1 MRREVLFLV
10 LVLLII
16 PFLGSAAASECIDCH
31 SGVTPKIV
39 EDFRSGA
46 MGDISDCYDCHGSAH
61 NSVDTV
67 DKEKM
72 FQSGFHAKPNFLG

>member
-1 MRREVLFLV
+1 MRREVVFLV
-10 LVLLII
+10 LALLIL
-16 PFLGSAAASECIDCH
+16 PFMGSAAASACIDCH

-46 MGDISDCYDCHGSAH
+46 MGDDVDCSDCHGSVH

-67 DKEKM
+67 DMVKM
-72 FQSGFHAKPNFLG
+72 FQSGFHSKSNFLG